1 MRENSQED
9 ALTGVIGG
17 FESRDGVSRE
27 DTEPENHI
35 RDTDDN
41 EGGSRAVSRAS
52 THDEWKA
59 RSARENL
66 DILGWARTRT
76 FGPRELADLS
86 APSAEDVLDLKA
98 DPVARWISDLLWRSP
113 GWGETAERFFGL
125 RGKRRS
131 EDELRSMGW
140 PTSPQEMQEHLERLA
155 PILEGKIPCLRPYPP
170 RRGRVMHL
178 EYWEKEATGQRVW
191 VFVPVHEEGPTEEE
205 IEEIVWREVVYVEGI
220 RERIVLFP
228 DD

>member
-1 MRENSQED
+1 M
-9 ALTGVIGG
+9 
-17 FESRDGVSRE
+17 
-27 DTEPENHI
+27 
-35 RDTDDN
+35 
-41 EGGSRAVSRAS
+41 
-52 THDEWKA
+52 
-59 RSARENL
+59 
-66 DILGWARTRT
+66 
-76 FGPRELADLS
+76 
-86 APSAEDVLDLKA
+86 LDLEE
-98 DPVARWISDLLWRSP
+98 DPVARWISDGLWRSP
-113 GWGETAERFFGL
+113 GWAKTAERFFGL

-131 EDELRSMGW
+131 EQELRSMGW

-170 RRGRVMHL
+170 RRSRVMHL
-178 EYWEKEATGQRVW
+178 EYWEKETTGQRVW